1 MAKFANLTFTS
12 QGTQMLVQAQNSHTL
27 TFTCGKL
34 GSGVLADSDDIYNFT
49 DLKSPKMTLPIVSVD
64 DSNEEKLVLTFDTSN
79 TELEEGF
86 VSREIGIFAK
96 LDNGSETLYAYSNA
110 GNNYDYIPSKDT
122 PSDENRLVVNLVVS
136 SSANI
141 SVQIDKSIVYTHK
154 SDVEEM
160 IAAHDASDTAHESR
174 FKLFEKIADLGNDI
188 IKKLALTTAIT
199 AITALE
205 TGSWFGQLLKMV
217 LTASGV
223 KYNIAQNGYVCLG
236 SFFGGLII
244 QWGTATKEYSNG
256 IMTWEYPIT
265 VTKVLKIL
273 TEEAYPTSW
282 LQNPSVIYASISAP
296 SDNSIGL
303 AAANII
309 TLSVTSG
316 GSVSLS
322 SHTTACFMIGVI

>member
-1 MAKFANLTFTS
+1 
-12 QGTQMLVQAQNSHTL
+12 MLVQAQNSHTL

-34 GSGVLADSDDIYNFT
+34 GSGVLADSDDISKFT

-96 LDNGSETLYAYSNA
+96 LDNGSEALYAYSNA

-160 IAAHDASDTAHESR
+160 IATHDASDTAHETR
-174 FKLFEKIADLGNDI
+174 FKLFEKIADFGNDI

-223 KYNIAQNGYVCLG
+223 KYNIAQNGYICFG
-236 SFFGGLII
+236 SFFGSLIL
-244 QWGTATKEYSNG
+244 QWGFGETAKTFTLPISTQWSKVVAFHNG
-256 IMTWEYPIT
+256 TSPDT
-265 VTKVLKIL
+265 VAVTADVVQSTFTVKTLSGAVDAHYI
-273 TEEAYPTSW
+273 
-282 LQNPSVIYASISAP
+282 
-296 SDNSIGL
+296 SIGK
-303 AAANII
+303 
-309 TLSVTSG
+309 
-316 GSVSLS
+316 
-322 SHTTACFMIGVI
+322 

>member
-34 GSGVLADSDDIYNFT
+34 GSGVIADSDDISKFT

-160 IAAHDASDTAHESR
+160 IAAHDTSDSAHEKR
-174 FKLFEKIADLGNDI
+174 FGLFQKIATLGEDLL
-188 IKKLALTTAIT
+188 KKLALTTTIS
-199 AITALE
+199 AITAL
-205 TGSWFGQLLKMV
+205 TTDSWFGQLLKMV

-223 KYNIAQNGYVCLG
+223 RYLAAQNGYICFG
-236 SFFGGLII
+236 SFFGNLII
-244 QWGTATKEYSNG
+244 QWGHGYQG
-256 IMTWEYPIT
+256 DVYYPVAFNLLIPR
-265 VTKVLKIL
+265 IL
-273 TEEAYPTSW
+273 TQHEGIDFY
-282 LQNPSVIYASISAP
+282 QVKPS
-296 SDNSIGL
+296 G
-303 AAANII
+303 
-309 TLSVTSG
+309 
-316 GSVSLS
+316 VSL
-322 SHTTACFMIGVI
+322 TRFTLTVVGDGTAKDADWYAVGA

>member
-1 MAKFANLTFTS
+1 
-12 QGTQMLVQAQNSHTL
+12 MLVQAQNSHTL

-34 GSGVLADSDDIYNFT
+34 GSGVLANSDDISKFT
-49 DLKSPKMTLPIVSVD
+49 DLKSPKMTLPIVSKD
-64 DSNEEKLVLTFDTSN
+64 DSNPEKIVLTFDTSN
-79 TELEEGF
+79 SALEQGF

-122 PSDENRLVVNLVVS
+122 PSDENRLVVNLIVS

-160 IAAHDASDTAHESR
+160 IATHDASDTAHENR
-174 FKLFEKIADLGNDI
+174 FKLFEKISDFADDI
-188 IKKLALTTAIT
+188 IKKLALTTAIS

-205 TGSWFGQLLKMV
+205 TNSWFGQLLKMV

-244 QWGTATKEYSNG
+244 QWGNNISVTGNG
-256 IMTWEYPIT
+256 YGASMEYPIT
-265 VTKVLKIL
+265 FANKALAVIPYDVNGGWTDSATPYVH
-273 TEEAYPTSW
+273 AAWYPGEG
-282 LQNPSVIYASISAP
+282 
-296 SDNSIGL
+296 SDNDGNDRRWARVGFSEKSSLFGAYRYIAIGK
-303 AAANII
+303 
-309 TLSVTSG
+309 
-316 GSVSLS
+316 
-322 SHTTACFMIGVI
+322 

>member
-1 MAKFANLTFTS
+1 MAKFPNLTFTS

-34 GSGVLADSDDIYNFT
+34 GSGVLANSDDISKFT
-49 DLKSPKMTLPIVSVD
+49 DLKSPKMTLPIVSKD
-64 DSNEEKLVLTFDTSN
+64 DSNPEKIVLTFDTSN
-79 TELEEGF
+79 SALEQGF

-160 IAAHDASDTAHESR
+160 IATHDASDTAHENR
-174 FKLFEKIADLGNDI
+174 FKLFEKISDFADDI
-188 IKKLALTTAIT
+188 IKKLALTTAIS

-205 TGSWFGQLLKMV
+205 TNSWFGQLLKMV

-244 QWGTATKEYSNG
+244 QWGYYGKASSAGNDANIIYPVSFTKFAIPAYCLNADVNSDLDSQTQG
-256 IMTWEYPIT
+256 G
-265 VTKVLKIL
+265 VTKVTL
-273 TEEAYPTSW
+273 TGMRLWSW
-282 LQNPSVIYASISAP
+282 QDQ
-296 SDNSIGL
+296 SDG
-303 AAANII
+303 
-309 TLSVTSG
+309 
-316 GSVSLS
+316 
-322 SHTTACFMIGVI
+322 FF

>member
-34 GSGVLADSDDIYNFT
+34 GSGVLADSDDISKFT

-96 LDNGSETLYAYSNA
+96 LDNGSEALYAYSNA

-160 IAAHDASDTAHESR
+160 ISTHNASDTAHETR
-174 FKLFEKIADLGNDI
+174 FKLFEKIADFGNDI

-223 KYNIAQNGYVCLG
+223 KYNIAQNGYICFG
-236 SFFGGLII
+236 SFFGSLIL
-244 QWGTATKEYSNG
+244 QWGKNMYGFVPFPILFTSFR
-256 IMTWEYPIT
+256 ILVMTH
-265 VTKVLKIL
+265 
-273 TEEAYPTSW
+273 
-282 LQNPSVIYASISAP
+282 QGSVFMQAKPRENNSLSGFTLDVG
-296 SDNSIGL
+296 DNSNESCDAQWISIGR
-303 AAANII
+303 
-309 TLSVTSG
+309 
-316 GSVSLS
+316 
-322 SHTTACFMIGVI
+322 

>member
-34 GSGVLADSDDIYNFT
+34 GSGVLADSDDISKFT

-160 IAAHDASDTAHESR
+160 IATHDASDTAHETR
-174 FKLFEKIADLGNDI
+174 FKLFEKISDFGNDI

-244 QWGTATKEYSNG
+244 QWVYVSTINAPYRTISFPIAFPNGVFICTANFCG
-256 IMTWEYPIT
+256 
-265 VTKVLKIL
+265 
-273 TEEAYPTSW
+273 
-282 LQNPSVIYASISAP
+282 YASDITDASIVWNDGQTTRSMVQFRINGSTKSAP
-296 SDNSIGL
+296 KCIAIGY
-303 AAANII
+303 
-309 TLSVTSG
+309 
-316 GSVSLS
+316 
-322 SHTTACFMIGVI
+322 

>member
-34 GSGVLADSDDIYNFT
+34 GSGVLADTDDISKFT

-96 LDNGSETLYAYSNA
+96 LDNSSETLYAYSNA

-160 IAAHDASDTAHESR
+160 IANHDAADTAHENR
-174 FKLFEKIADLGNDI
+174 FKLFEKISDFADDI

-244 QWGTATKEYSNG
+244 QWGIFGYVNDGDYIAMPLSGTPLQVVVNDMANNTNPLCLSTLDYVEGKF
-256 IMTWEYPIT
+256 
-265 VTKVLKIL
+265 KVRGCRIDS
-273 TEEAYPTSW
+273 TTSQLW
-282 LQNPSVIYASISAP
+282 GHWIAV
-296 SDNSIGL
+296 
-303 AAANII
+303 
-309 TLSVTSG
+309 
-316 GSVSLS
+316 
-322 SHTTACFMIGVI
+322 CK

>member
-34 GSGVLADSDDIYNFT
+34 GSGVLADSDDISKFT

-96 LDNGSETLYAYSNA
+96 LDNGSEALYAYSNA

-160 IAAHDASDTAHESR
+160 IATHDASDTAHETR
-174 FKLFEKIADLGNDI
+174 FKLFEKIADFGNDI

-223 KYNIAQNGYVCLG
+223 KYNIAQNGYACLG

-244 QWGTATKEYSNG
+244 QWGVVNSQTYINLPLS
-256 IMTWEYPIT
+256 
-265 VTKVLKIL
+265 
-273 TEEAYPTSW
+273 
-282 LQNPSVIYASISAP
+282 ASILRYTVSIWDNKGSNHFISATCTDDGYIQIVNDAGI
-296 SDNSIGL
+296 SSGTCFYL
-303 AAANII
+303 AI
-309 TLSVTSG
+309 TK
-316 GSVSLS
+316 
-322 SHTTACFMIGVI
+322 

>member
-34 GSGVLADSDDIYNFT
+34 GSGVLADSDDISKFT

-160 IAAHDASDTAHESR
+160 IGTHDASDTAHENR
-174 FKLFEKIADLGNDI
+174 FKLFEKIADFGNDI

-205 TGSWFGQLLKMV
+205 TNSWFGQLLKMV

-244 QWGTATKEYSNG
+244 QWVKATTDEVITLPIAFSKIKFVVLGTCAASEWVYENVSVLNDSDLS
-256 IMTWEYPIT
+256 T
-265 VTKVLKIL
+265 VT
-273 TEEAYPTSW
+273 AWS
-282 LQNPSVIYASISAP
+282 ASENQAGRIAKP
-296 SDNSIGL
+296 K
-303 AAANII
+303 NII
-309 TLSVTSG
+309 AMG
-316 GSVSLS
+316 
-322 SHTTACFMIGVI
+322 I

>member
-34 GSGVLADSDDIYNFT
+34 GSGVLADSDDISKIT

-96 LDNGSETLYAYSNA
+96 LDNGAEQLYAYSNA

-160 IAAHDASDTAHESR
+160 IAAHDDSDTAHEKR
-174 FKLFEKIADLGNDI
+174 FKLFEKISDFADDI

-244 QWGTATKEYSNG
+244 QWIKGAGIAEKCTYPLAMTNFLTAAVAHLDNSPAVYHDRLETFQ
-256 IMTWEYPIT
+256 IH
-265 VTKVLKIL
+265 
-273 TEEAYPTSW
+273 
-282 LQNPSVIYASISAP
+282 AP
-296 SDNSIGL
+296 SNTSL
-303 AAANII
+303 TVVSQA
-309 TLSVTSG
+309 TSG
-316 GSVSLS
+316 SPEFLV
-322 SHTTACFMIGVI
+322 FIIGE

>member
-34 GSGVLADSDDIYNFT
+34 GSGVLADSDDISKFT
-49 DLKSPKMTLPIVSVD
+49 DLKSPKMTLPIVRVD

-96 LDNGSETLYAYSNA
+96 LDNGSEALYAYSNA

-160 IAAHDASDTAHESR
+160 IATHNASDTAHETR
-174 FKLFEKIADLGNDI
+174 FKLFEKISDFGNDL
-188 IKKLALTTAIT
+188 IKKMAITTAIT

-205 TGSWFGQLLKMV
+205 TNSWFGQLLKMV

-223 KYNIAQNGYVCLG
+223 KYLINTNGYICFG
-236 SFFGGLII
+236 EFFGGLII
-244 QWGTATKEYSNG
+244 QWGVFESADSEIQEEKSMTVLLNVSVNDVLNVQLTDSKLSQYPALNVVGAWDKDKNTKSSFHVEWTNS
-256 IMTWEYPIT
+256 
-265 VTKVLKIL
+265 
-273 TEEAYPTSW
+273 
-282 LQNPSVIYASISAP
+282 PSTFGWNAI
-296 SDNSIGL
+296 
-303 AAANII
+303 
-309 TLSVTSG
+309 
-316 GSVSLS
+316 
-322 SHTTACFMIGVI
+322 CK

>member
-12 QGTQMLVQAQNSHTL
+12 QGMQMLVQAQNSHTL

-34 GSGVLADSDDIYNFT
+34 GSGVLADSDDISKFT

-174 FKLFEKIADLGNDI
+174 FKLFEKIADFGNDI

-244 QWGTATKEYSNG
+244 QWINFGQSGSPIKMIFPIAFTNNHYAAVGTDYNDNNNGNVLSFYDKNPEYCMISGQRIRAKTSSEVDVFGTG
-256 IMTWEYPIT
+256 ILVGW
-265 VTKVLKIL
+265 
-273 TEEAYPTSW
+273 
-282 LQNPSVIYASISAP
+282 
-296 SDNSIGL
+296 
-303 AAANII
+303 
-309 TLSVTSG
+309 
-316 GSVSLS
+316 
-322 SHTTACFMIGVI
+322 

>member
-34 GSGVLADSDDIYNFT
+34 GSGVIADSDDISKFT

-160 IAAHDASDTAHESR
+160 IAAHDTSDSAHEKR
-174 FKLFEKIADLGNDI
+174 FGLFQKIATLGEDLL
-188 IKKLALTTAIT
+188 KKLALTTTIS
-199 AITALE
+199 AITAL
-205 TGSWFGQLLKMV
+205 TTDSWFGQLLKMV

-223 KYNIAQNGYVCLG
+223 RYLAAQNGYICFG
-236 SFFGGLII
+236 SFFGNLII
-244 QWGTATKEYSNG
+244 QWGHGYQG
-256 IMTWEYPIT
+256 DVYYPVAFNLLIPR
-265 VTKVLKIL
+265 IL
-273 TEEAYPTSW
+273 TQHEGIDFYQTK
-282 LQNPSVIYASISAP
+282 PS
-296 SDNSIGL
+296 G
-303 AAANII
+303 
-309 TLSVTSG
+309 
-316 GSVSLS
+316 VSL
-322 SHTTACFMIGVI
+322 TRFTLTVVGDGNAKDADWYAVGA

>member
-1 MAKFANLTFTS
+1 MAKFPNLTFTS

-34 GSGVLADSDDIYNFT
+34 GSGVLANSDDISKFT
-49 DLKSPKMTLPIVSVD
+49 DLKSPKMTLPIVSKD
-64 DSNEEKLVLTFDTSN
+64 DSNPEKIVLTFDTSN
-79 TELEEGF
+79 SALEQGF

-160 IAAHDASDTAHESR
+160 IATHDASDTAHENR
-174 FKLFEKIADLGNDI
+174 FKLFEKISDFADDI
-188 IKKLALTTAIT
+188 IKKLALTTAIS

-205 TGSWFGQLLKMV
+205 TNSWFGQLLKMV

-244 QWGTATKEYSNG
+244 QWGNNISVTGNG
-256 IMTWEYPIT
+256 YGASMEYPIT
-265 VTKVLKIL
+265 FANKALAVIPYDVNDGWTDSATPYVH
-273 TEEAYPTSW
+273 AVWYPGEG
-282 LQNPSVIYASISAP
+282 
-296 SDNSIGL
+296 SDNDGNDRRWARVGFSEKSSLFGAYRYIAIGK
-303 AAANII
+303 
-309 TLSVTSG
+309 
-316 GSVSLS
+316 
-322 SHTTACFMIGVI
+322 